1 MSAMATQI
9 NSLTI
14 VYQAVYSG
22 ADKKQNIKAPR
33 YWPLWWECTGD
44 RRIPLTK
51 DQ

>member
-22 ADKKQNIKAPR
+22 ADKKPIKAPR